1 MANDQ
6 TTPSCL
12 LSAWKAQE
20 RALRGWLTHQLHDR
34 ALAEDLLQEVFLK
47 ALRQGERFCSIENA
61 RAWLFEVSRNT
72 LADHLRRARETVELP
87 TELYIDEEA
96 PPPIDGLVS
105 CLPRVLSELSVEDRE
120 AIRCCDL
127 EGLSQADFAHQ
138 LGLTLPA
145 AKSRVQRARVRLKE
159 QLTRACQVNFNEQGE
174 VCCFKPRPPLADSET
189 EV

>member
-1 MANDQ
+1 MVSDQ

-12 LSAWKAQE
+12 MSAWKAQE
-20 RALRGWLTHQLHDR
+20 RALRGWLIHQLHDH

-87 TELYIDEEA
+87 MELYIDEEA
-96 PPPIDGLVS
+96 PPPIDGLVN
-105 CLPRVLSELSVEDRE
+105 CLPRVLAELAAEDRD

-127 EGLSQADFAHQ
+127 EGMSQAAFADK

-145 AKSRVQRARVRLKE
+145 AKSRVQRARVRLKA
-159 QLTRACQVNFNEQGE
+159 QLARACQVNFNEQGE
-174 VCCFKPRPPLADSET
+174 VCCFKPRPPLANGEA